1 LVEVLERLALELRW
15 HTTQAVEDTCMSSTD
30 PKKPEPNLWVR
41 ELTNGIKEGGRL
53 LDATCCM
60 VRHERGA
67 ANGGTE

>member
-1 LVEVLERLALELRW
+1 M
-15 HTTQAVEDTCMSSTD
+15 QAVEDTCMSSTD

-41 ELTNGIKEGGRL
+41 ELTNGIEEGGRL

-67 ANGGTE
+67 ANGGTK